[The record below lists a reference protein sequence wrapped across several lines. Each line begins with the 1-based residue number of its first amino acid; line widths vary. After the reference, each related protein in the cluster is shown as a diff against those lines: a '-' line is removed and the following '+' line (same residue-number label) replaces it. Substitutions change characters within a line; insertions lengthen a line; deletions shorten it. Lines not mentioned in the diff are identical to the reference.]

1 MEHTKKMSAAV
12 LHEPHNQRFMIDV
25 ISANIEAKGDGNSVI
40 AELTYRLIGN
50 NIDFNHTYVPFNM
63 RGKGLA
69 ELLVKAGLAWAESN
83 EYEISASCSYVNPY
97 LNN

>member
-1 MEHTKKMSAAV
+1 MEHTKKMSATV
-12 LHEPHNQRFMIDV
+12 LHEPNNQRFTIDI
-25 ISANIEAKGDGNSVI
+25 ISPDIDGESVM
-40 AELTYRLIGN
+40 AELTYRLTGN